1 MAARGWFRRPK
12 GRLVYVWQVKD
23 PATGKAKERAM
34 VIGHATLSDEE
45 GWQKVGKLKA
55 EGTIKTD
62 HEPSA
67 DRSFSDIASFYLA
80 NKEWKKESTKVLH
93 TQIVNKILVPR
104 WGAQVAVK
112 VKPVEVKAWLRSLD
126 LEDGT
131 RYKYKTVMGTVF
143 RFGQAE
149 GLLPLG
155 EAYNPIGYVTGIP
168 ATSDYEAV
176 VLTPEQA
183 LKVLDQ
189 LQQPEYTMIV
199 LVAVTGIR
207 SGEMLG
213 LRWRDILWDRSEM
226 KIKQTFVHGK
236 IQQGAKTKLSKSTVT
251 LHPILAELLKDWRA
265 QTACAGEN
273 DYVFASRRTSGRTP
287 RCGSVVVE
295 DYLRPAAIRAEVLEI
310 DDDKV
315 YIDGDLVKRFGFHT
329 FRHSLTSWLMANGEN
344 PQIVRAM
351 LRWTNLNM
359 LAHYTHGFKTD
370 KLEAQGAVLK
380 KLVRSGNTS
389 NRESERELEETKTG

>member
-1 MAARGWFRRPK
+1 MQKGLDDNGAGSTVRWRVGPN

-23 PATGKAKERAM
+23 PATGKMKERAK
-34 VIGHATLSDEE
+34 VIGGAALSDEE
-45 GWQKVGKLKA
+45 GWQIVRKLKA

-62 HEPSA
+62 HEPSP
-67 DRSFSDIASFYLA
+67 DRFFSEIASFYLA
-80 NKEWKKESTKVLH
+80 NKEWKKESTRVLH
-93 TQIVNKILVPR
+93 TQIVNKILVHR

-112 VKPVEVKAWLRSLD
+112 IRPVEVKAWLRSLD
-126 LEDGT
+126 VEDGT
-131 RYKYKTVMGTVF
+131 RYKYRTVMGTVF

-213 LRWRDILWDRSEM
+213 LRWRDLLWDRFEM
-226 KIKQTFVHGK
+226 RIKQTFVQGK
-236 IQQGAKTKLSKSTVT
+236 IQQGAKTKLSKSTVA
-251 LHPILAELLKDWRA
+251 LHPILGQLLKDWRA
-265 QTACAGEN
+265 ETAYAGDD
-273 DYVFASRRTSGRTP
+273 DYVFASRRTAGKTP
-287 RCGSVVVE
+287 RCGSVIVE
-295 DYLRPAAIRAEVLEI
+295 DYLRPAAIRAEVL
-310 DDDKV
+310 DAKDGKV
-315 YIDGDLVKRFGFHT
+315 NIDGELVKRFGFHT

-344 PQIVRAM
+344 PQIVRSHAA
-351 LRWTNLNM
+351 LDEPQRQ
-359 LAHYTHGFKTD
+359 
-370 KLEAQGAVLK
+370 EIAQVERGQSIA
-380 KLVRSGNTS
+380 SGWLTTTRTVGS
-389 NRESERELEETKTG
+389 

>member
-1 MAARGWFRRPK
+1 MQKGLDDNGAGSTVRWRVGPN

-23 PATGKAKERAM
+23 PATGKMKERAK
-34 VIGHATLSDEE
+34 VIGGAALSDEE
-45 GWQKVGKLKA
+45 GWQIVRKLKA

-62 HEPSA
+62 HEPSP
-67 DRSFSDIASFYLA
+67 DRFFSEIASFYLA
-80 NKEWKKESTKVLH
+80 NKEWKKESTRVLH
-93 TQIVNKILVPR
+93 TQIVNKILVHR

-112 VKPVEVKAWLRSLD
+112 IRPVEVKAWLRSLD
-126 LEDGT
+126 VEDGT
-131 RYKYKTVMGTVF
+131 RYKYRTVMGTVF

-213 LRWRDILWDRSEM
+213 LRWRDLLWDRFEM
-226 KIKQTFVHGK
+226 RIKQTFVQGK
-236 IQQGAKTKLSKSTVT
+236 IQQGAKTKLSKSTVA
-251 LHPILAELLKDWRA
+251 LHPILGQLLKDWRA
-265 QTACAGEN
+265 ETAYAGDD
-273 DYVFASRRTSGRTP
+273 DYVFASRRTAGKTP
-287 RCGSVVVE
+287 RCGSVIVE
-295 DYLRPAAIRAEVLEI
+295 DYLRPAAIRAEVL
-310 DDDKV
+310 DAKDGKV
-315 YIDGDLVKRFGFHT
+315 NIDGELVKRFGFHT

-351 LRWTNLNM
+351 LRWTNLNV
-359 LAHYTHGFKTD
+359 K
-370 KLEAQGAVLK
+370 
-380 KLVRSGNTS
+380 RSH
-389 NRESERELEETKTG
+389 R